1 MVMKMQ
7 EIVEILMRRD
17 GLNELEAWNIVEECV
32 NVMQNAVMRG
42 DYDEC
47 EDIMKDFLGLEPDF
61 LPYLM
66 ELY

>member
-17 GLNELEAWNIVEECV
+17 NLSELEAWNIVEECV

-42 DYDEC
+42 DYDKC
-47 EDIMKDFLGLEPDF
+47 EDIMRDYVGLEPDF